1 MTPVRYR
8 WDRYAE
14 RKRPGPWYSATTGML
29 QRACRALTMP
39 SERLRVQFDTGQEVV
54 FKRVYPKG
62 NV

>member
-14 RKRPGPWYSATTGML
+14 RKQPGPWYSATTGML

-54 FKRVYPKG
+54 FKRAYG
-62 NV
+62 RTG